1 MTFSHYKLNGPKDYD
16 NRIQNNW
23 NAIVKPEDHVFILG
37 DISCYDT
44 KTTVNILKNLKGQKH
59 LILGNHDYQFLNDN
73 DFRN

>member
-16 NRIQNNW
+16 NRMSANW

-44 KTTVNILKNLKGQKH
+44 KTTVGLLKNLKG
-59 LILGNHDYQFLNDN
+59 
-73 DFRN
+73 